1 MHILLA
7 DETNRRP
14 SADCKFF
21 VYGGLL
27 LPVEKLPE
35 LHTGVEAIRQETGYK
50 PGDILKFD
58 TRERPTHIPIEKA
71 TEAKQKTVS
80 LCITLGCKFIAHV
93 ILHDII
99 KNQDPDQHI
108 LWAADSV
115 FGRFHKYLDTVVH
128 DDGII
133 VVDNLPVKAQFQY
146 LSEKFAYGLHLH
158 DGTDKSLSR
167 IKLFAASCVGASHA
181 NSAMDIVLG
190 SFRYCINN
198 PKNRDAARE
207 MIGAVTK
214 LIWHDKTESTLLVID
229 RGLIPRPRIK
239 DIKVE
244 KYKQEYTDLFV
255 QINTLIKGT

>member
-1 MHILLA
+1 MYILLA

-14 SADCKFF
+14 TADCKFF

-27 LPVEKLPE
+27 LPIAKLSE
-35 LHTGVEAIRQETGYK
+35 LHSGVELIRKETGYQ

-58 TRERPTHIPIEKA
+58 TRERPAHVAVEKA
-71 TEAKQKTVS
+71 TEAKQKVVS
-80 LCITLGCKFIAHV
+80 LCIDLGCRFIAHV

-115 FGRFHKYLDTVVH
+115 IGRFHKYLDNVAG
-128 DDGII
+128 DDGIV
-133 VVDNLPVKAQFQY
+133 VVDNLPVKGQFQY
-146 LSEKFAYGLHLH
+146 LSDKFGRGLHLP
-158 DGTDKSLSR
+158 DGTDKALSR

-198 PKNRDAARE
+198 PKNLDAAKD
-207 MIGAVTK
+207 MMGAVMT
-214 LIWHDKTESTLLVID
+214 LMWHDRIGDDLYIVN
-229 RGLIPRPRIK
+229 RGLIPRPRIQ
-239 DIKVE
+239 DIQVDT
-244 KYKQEYTDLFV
+244 YKEEYKRLFD
-255 QINTLIKGT
+255 QINELIRDL